1 MENKIKFSVIVPLY
15 NKELYIENTILS
27 ILKQSYT
34 DFEIIVVDDG
44 STDNSYEIVE
54 RIQDSRIRLVSKKNG
69 GVSAARNYGIS
80 LARYSYIVCIDG
92 DD

>member
-80 LARYSYIVCIDG
+80 LARYCIYRRR
-92 DD
+92 

>member
-80 LARYSYIVCIDG
+80 LARYSYCIYRRR
-92 DD
+92 

>member
-69 GVSAARNYGIS
+69 GVRSS
-80 LARYSYIVCIDG
+80 
-92 DD
+92 

>member
-69 GVSAARNYGIS
+69 GVSAARN
-80 LARYSYIVCIDG
+80 
-92 DD
+92 

>member
-54 RIQDSRIRLVSKKNG
+54 RIQDSRIRLVSKKMEEYPQL
-69 GVSAARNYGIS
+69 VIMVY
-80 LARYSYIVCIDG
+80 L
-92 DD
+92 

>member
-54 RIQDSRIRLVSKKNG
+54 RILV
-69 GVSAARNYGIS
+69 Y
-80 LARYSYIVCIDG
+80 D
-92 DD
+92 

>member
-34 DFEIIVVDDG
+34 DLE
-44 STDNSYEIVE
+44 TN
-54 RIQDSRIRLVSKKNG
+54 RIRES
-69 GVSAARNYGIS
+69 
-80 LARYSYIVCIDG
+80 
-92 DD
+92 